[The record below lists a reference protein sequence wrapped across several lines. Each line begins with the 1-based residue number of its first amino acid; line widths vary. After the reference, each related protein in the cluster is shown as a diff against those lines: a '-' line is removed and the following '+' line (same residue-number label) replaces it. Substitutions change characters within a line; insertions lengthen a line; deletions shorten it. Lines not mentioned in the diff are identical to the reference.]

1 MSDAP
6 VIALDTEVYWNPK
19 LRYTIRSML
28 PEHFVQ
34 HHLFKCYC
42 VSASEGKTA
51 WAGAPEAFNW
61 AALSGAI
68 LVSHN
73 ARFDQ
78 AVVYEMIRR
87 GIIPSFEPKAWYC
100 SASMTAYLCGRRA
113 LADSIEYFYKTKI
126 SKSVRD
132 DSAGKHWPQDFSPQ
146 EQAAMLE
153 YARGDAHWTWKLWTE
168 QSPRWPEHEREI
180 ANWHIQRGREGV
192 QIDEKLLNEFI
203 LRAHECKLKTQSV
216 LPWLQDEWD
225 DADEFD
231 AKPTST
237 KCIAEECRRVGIPA
251 PPVKAHDGEE
261 AFQEWEETYG
271 ATHPWISA
279 LSSWRS
285 VNKLVKTFQRIKERV
300 DEKGVMPFGQKYVG
314 TMTGRVSGE
323 SQVNLFNQ
331 RKQALLI
338 DERGLME
345 VSDARVDEAHKFK
358 KKTGAWPGWV
368 SSAIDIRNLILARPG
383 KILCTSDLSNIE
395 PRVAAFIAGDTAFLD
410 LVRAGHSPYAAHAIA
425 TMGWDPAKDLKAEDP
440 EKYNLAK
447 MRTLSLGYGASWRK
461 LIVMAR
467 VFGIDLTKDDPETVE
482 ETNPYTGATKTV
494 LGYGANAKATVK
506 AYRDSNVKIVAAWRA
521 LDDALRR
528 SIGGPFSI
536 TLPSGRKL
544 VYESVRADT
553 RIEPDDEGKPCRR
566 TVYTVDIG
574 GRRHITYGSKL
585 FAEVCQATARDIF
598 YDAVL
603 RIEAERI
610 RVLVGFY
617 DEALSELDNAEQA
630 ATITQIMRTPPKW
643 LPDFPL
649 ATDTR
654 LLDRY
659 CK

>member
-1 MSDAP
+1 MSDH
-6 VIALDTEVYWNPK
+6 ISLDTETYWSRK
-19 LRYTIRSML
+19 TKYSVRVLL
-28 PEHFVQ
+28 PEHYVA
-34 HHLFKCYC
+34 HHQFDCYI
-42 VSASEGKTA
+42 VSACEGTTA
-51 WAGAPEAFNW
+51 WAGSPKDFNW
-61 AALSGAI
+61 AALDGRVLI
-68 LVSHN
+68 SHN
-73 ARFDQ
+73 ARHDQ
-78 AVVYEMIRR
+78 AVVREMIKRNL
-87 GIIPSFEPKAWYC
+87 IPDFRPAAWHC
-100 SASMTAYLCGRRA
+100 SAAMSAYLFNRRS
-113 LADSIEYFYKTKI
+113 LAEAVEHAYKVKL
-126 SKSVRD
+126 SKDVRD
-132 DSAGKHWPQDFSPQ
+132 DSAEKHWPADYTP
-146 EQAAMLE
+146 EQQKAMLE
-153 YARGDAHWTWKLWTE
+153 YARSDAHWTWKLWQDFSE
-168 QSPRWPEHEREI
+168 QWPEHERLI
-180 ANWHIQRGREGV
+180 ADWIIARGREGV

-231 AKPTST
+231 PKPTST
-237 KCIAEECRRVGIPA
+237 KCIAEQCRRVGIPA
-251 PPVKAHDGEE
+251 PPIKATEGIE
-261 AFQEWEETYG
+261 AFDEWEATYG
-271 ATHPWISA
+271 PAHPWISA

-300 DEKGVMPFGQKYVG
+300 DDKGVMPFGQKYVG

-345 VSDARVDEAHKFK
+345 ASDARVDEAHKIK
-358 KKTGAWPGWV
+358 KKTGAWPSWV

-425 TMGWDPAKDLKAEDP
+425 TMGWPADKDLKAEDP

-482 ETNPYTGATKTV
+482 ETNPYTGETKTV
-494 LGYGANAKATVK
+494 SGYGANAKATVK
-506 AYRDSNVKIVAAWRA
+506 AYRDSNVKIVAAWRN

-528 SIGGPFSI
+528 SIGDDFSI

-603 RIEAERI
+603 RIEAEGI

-643 LPDFPL
+643 LPNFPL